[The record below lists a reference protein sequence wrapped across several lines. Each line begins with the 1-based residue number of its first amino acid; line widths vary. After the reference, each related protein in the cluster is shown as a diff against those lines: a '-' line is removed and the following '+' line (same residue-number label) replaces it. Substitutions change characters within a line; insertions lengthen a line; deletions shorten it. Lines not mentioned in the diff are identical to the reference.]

1 MDPSGLGSL
10 FKLFLGFPDE
20 RRRNH
25 GDRMDEEQ
33 NPKENLNR
41 GDPEMR
47 GRTGDEA
54 ELYRVFTDPLEM
66 TRFFEEQMDDMLRNF
81 GQGFFGGS
89 MRSGPFGPFGGGMAP
104 LPPPFPEEDD
114 GSKRDFMLKD
124 EGQPSHPRLERRE
137 PKLDEDL
144 SEQWETI
151 LGSRTG
157 AGGLGRQ
164 GDLFKDEESEPRAGN
179 IPMRRGFGLGS
190 LFPGMREG
198 QIVPE
203 GGGGGGGFHSW
214 GVSISQSTVRGQD
227 GTVETT
233 RTERNSDGSERV
245 TVTRTD
251 PSGKTVTETKETGKS
266 NQESGDWQIVP
277 RGGMDVP
284 GPREEMLAPPP
295 EDRLYSHLWDKFF
308 GK

>member
-10 FKLFLGFPDE
+10 FKLFLGFPE
-20 RRRNH
+20 GRRNH
-25 GDRMDEEQ
+25 EDRMEEEH
-33 NPKENLNR
+33 PRENLYR
-41 GDPEMR
+41 GDPENR

-66 TRFFEEQMDDMLRNF
+66 SRFFEEQMDDMLRNF

-89 MRSGPFGPFGGGMAP
+89 MRSGPLGPYGGGLSP
-104 LPPPFPEEDD
+104 LPPQLLPPEEDD

-124 EGQPSHPRLERRE
+124 EGQPSLPRLEKRE

-144 SEQWETI
+144 SEQWESV

-157 AGGLGRQ
+157 TGGLGRQ
-164 GDLFKDEESEPRAGN
+164 GDLFKDEETEPRVAN

-203 GGGGGGGFHSW
+203 GGGGGGFHSW

-251 PSGKTVTETKETGKS
+251 PSGNTVTETKQTGN
-266 NQESGDWQIVP
+266 NQENEGWQVVP
-277 RGGMDVP
+277 RGGMEVP